1 MPSSEAHVTKRNVKS
16 TPQKTEVA
24 KSASASS
31 QASEFALSSSLK
43 QNDNLGSFNLTGL
56 KTLLI
61 ITILASICITGF
73 MVRLFSVIRYESIIH
88 EFDPWFNY
96 RATHMMVQDGFYNFV
111 NWFDERA
118 WYPLGRIV
126 GGTVYPGLMFT
137 SGLIHWI
144 LNSLHITIHIREVC
158 VFLAPFFSGLTA
170 LATFFLT
177 KELWSQGAGLFA
189 AAFIAIVP
197 GYISRSVAGSYDN
210 EGIAIFALMFTYFL
224 WIKSVKTG
232 SVFWAVLCALAYF
245 YMVSAWGGYVFII
258 NLIPLHVFVLM
269 IIGRFSH
276 RIYIAYSVFYILGTI
291 LSMQIPFVGFQP
303 IRTSEHM
310 AAAGTFALLQA
321 YGFFNYLRTKMS
333 KSQFKQFFLVAVSAA
348 AAIVFAAVVFLTY
361 AGYVAPWSGRFYSLW
376 DTGYAKIHIPII
388 TSVSEHQPTTWTSF
402 FFDLHILVCI
412 FPAGVWF
419 CIKEINDERVFIVLY
434 AIFASY
440 FAGVMVRLILT
451 LTPVVCIL
459 SAIALSKTFD
469 YYLYDDS
476 FKDEQDELTHGKNK
490 SQYDKADKVQNIFQG
505 QREKQDNGLN
515 SNIKGIVTIILSMLL
530 VLFAVHCTWV
540 TSNAYSSPSIVLA
553 SYSSSGQ
560 RQIIDDFRE
569 AYYWLRKNTPE
580 DARVMS
586 WWDYG
591 YQIAGM
597 ANRTTLVDNNTWNNS
612 HIAMVGKAMS
622 SNETEAYKI
631 MQDLDVDY
639 VLVIFGGLIGYSG
652 DDINKFLWMV
662 RIAEGEH
669 PNDIKE
675 SNYFTQQ
682 GEFRVDSA
690 GSPTLLNCLMYKLS
704 YYRFGEIQLDHSTP
718 PGYDRTR
725 NVEIGN
731 KNFKLEHMEEA
742 YTSEH
747 WIVRVFKVKKQENRN
762 PDKQLLRGIRRKKSI
777 HPKKGKKKQG
787 VMKNRPVVVKG
798 KTAALRK

>member
-1 MPSSEAHVTKRNVKS
+1 MPEANAVKRNLASKS
-16 TPQKTEVA
+16 PTATKQQDAASLNHSNNDSSAETKSVA
-24 KSASASS
+24 ASTVSNKKR
-31 QASEFALSSSLK
+31 QSETS
-43 QNDNLGSFNLTGL
+43 TGL
-56 KTLLI
+56 WNPTGIKTLLVF
-61 ITILASICITGF
+61 TSLACVCITGF
-73 MVRLFSVIRYESIIH
+73 MTRLFSVIRYESIIH

-96 RATHMMVQDGFYNFV
+96 RATHHMVTNGYYNFL

-126 GGTVYPGLMFT
+126 GGTVYPGLMIT
-137 SGLIHWI
+137 SGAIHYI
-144 LNSLHITIHIREVC
+144 LNSLNMTIHIREVC

-170 LATFFLT
+170 IATYLLT

-189 AAFIAIVP
+189 AAFIGIVP

-210 EGIAIFALMFTYFL
+210 EGIAIFALMFTYYL

-232 SVFWAVLCALAYF
+232 YVFWSVLTALSYF

-321 YGFFNYLRTKMS
+321 YGFLNYLRS
-333 KSQFKQFFLVAVSAA
+333 KLSKTQFRQFFIFSIVIVAGL
-348 AAIVFAAVVFLTY
+348 VFASVVALTY

-402 FFDLHILVCI
+402 FFDLHFLVCI

-419 CIKEINDERVFIVLY
+419 CIKELNDERVFIILY
-434 AIFASY
+434 ALFASY

-451 LTPVVCIL
+451 LTPCVCVL
-459 SAIALSKTFD
+459 SAIAISKTFD
-469 YYLYDDS
+469 YYLYDEGNKAFSDS
-476 FKDEQDELTHGKNK
+476 DETAGASQTKEKP
-490 SQYDKADKVQNIFQG
+490 QYDKADKVPSAVFQG
-505 QREKQDNGLN
+505 GQKPKQENGLN
-515 SNIKGIVTIILSMLL
+515 GNIKGLVVIILSMLL

-553 SYSSSGQ
+553 TYSESGH
-560 RQIIDDFRE
+560 RQIIDDYRE
-569 AYYWLRKNTPE
+569 AYYWLRKNTDD
-580 DARVMS
+580 DARIMS

-597 ANRTTLVDNNTWNNS
+597 GNRTTLVDNNTWNNS

-631 MQDLDVDY
+631 MRELDVDY

-669 PNDIKE
+669 PKDIRE
-675 SNYFTQQ
+675 SDYFTEQ
-682 GEFRVDSA
+682 GEFRVDA
-690 GSPTLLNCLMYKLS
+690 GGSKTLLNCLMYKLS
-704 YYRFGEIQLDHSTP
+704 YFRFGEIQ
-718 PGYDRTR
+718 
-725 NVEIGN
+725 VFIQ
-731 KNFKLEHMEEA
+731 KNF
-742 YTSEH
+742 
-747 WIVRVFKVKKQENRN
+747 
-762 PDKQLLRGIRRKKSI
+762 D
-777 HPKKGKKKQG
+777 
-787 VMKNRPVVVKG
+787 
-798 KTAALRK
+798 